1 MIVTGPKRLSF
12 LENGDGSHARQALV
26 QCEIAAAEKN
36 PTMAHLGQS
45 TVALREDNYLSAAR
59 PNGQW
64 LMLSVEW

>member
-1 MIVTGPKRLSF
+1 MATVRMHG
-12 LENGDGSHARQALV
+12 RQVLV

-45 TVALREDNYLSAAR
+45 TVHTVALREDNELSAAR

-64 LMLSVEW
+64 LVLPVER